1 MNKICFGCGSKLQ
14 SEDKIKDGYIPDI
27 KLKTGDYCQRC
38 FKIIHYGM
46 QSKSSTPKETNI
58 ILRSINKD
66 DKFVIFMADFLT
78 INSEVINIFNQI
90 KSNKVL
96 LISKCDIFLKSIKEV
111 HIKTFLRN
119 YYQVKSDI
127 KLVSSVNNYGV
138 ESLTNYLRQRNIH
151 DAYIV
156 GLSNSGKSTLI
167 NKLIDIN
174 KSNMKM
180 ITTSYIPNTTLDFIR
195 IKIND
200 NLTVID
206 SPGFII
212 NTIQDDIITSKNNFK
227 VFLKP
232 KTFQMKQ
239 GETLE
244 IAGMYLN
251 FSEDTSITLYLIN
264 DLKVRKYYKEVEFD
278 HSTVINNNIDLI
290 ISGLGFINIKNRC
303 LIKTANIKPNLLET
317 RISVFGEY
325 YEQD

>member
-14 SEDKIKDGYIPDI
+14 SEDATKEGYIPDA
-27 KLKTGDYCQRC
+27 KLKTEDYCQRC

-46 QSKSSTPKETNI
+46 QSKSSTPKESNI

-66 DKFVIFMADFLT
+66 NKFVIFMANFLT

-90 KSNKVL
+90 TNDKIL
-96 LISKCDIFLKSIKEV
+96 LISKCDIFLKSIKEI

-119 YYQVKSDI
+119 YYQIKSDI

-138 ESLTNYLRQRNIH
+138 ESLTNYLRNRNIH
-151 DAYIV
+151 DVYIV

-167 NKLIDIN
+167 NKLIDLN
-174 KSNMKM
+174 QSNMKM
-180 ITTSYIPNTTLDFIR
+180 ITTSCIPNTTLDFIR

-232 KTFQMKQ
+232 KTFQIKV

-244 IAGMYLN
+244 IENMYFN
-251 FSEDTSITLYLIN
+251 FSEDTSVTLYLIN
-264 DLKVRKYYKEVEFD
+264 NLKVKKYYKEIDFD
-278 HSTVINNNIDLI
+278 NSIVVNNNIDLI

-303 LIKTANIKPNLLET
+303 MIKTANIKPNLLET